1 MYIPDVLNTLLMGLI
16 FMVIVVTVVRPIMLN
31 MLTSNANPQDMQRA
45 LIESVQA
52 HVQRATQEVAS
63 QRTGKIRYQ
72 QLLLE
77 LPERRKPLALPTPVA
92 AEEGADHAA
101 SSDAQGIDATTA
113 ASGDSAGG
121 VSTANA
127 SGADTASA
135 SGDVQAHAGNAPTAS
150 GSEANADAP
159 SSDLAPGEIEI
170 GEGESLHD
178 IKERIKR
185 EKKNAAKPTIPPEL
199 LNGAKSYEDKV
210 GVVRMV
216 VQSDQS
222 RVASVI
228 RGMIQ
233 VK

>member
-31 MLTSNANPQDMQRA
+31 MLTGNANPQDMQRA

-77 LPERRKPLALPTPVA
+77 LPERRQPLVLPAPPVA
-92 AEEGADHAA
+92 VEAGAEPVA
-101 SSDAQGIDATTA
+101 SSDVPGVDATTA
-113 ASGDSAGG
+113 ASGDLTDGAAASNADD
-121 VSTANA
+121 VSM
-127 SGADTASA
+127 
-135 SGDVQAHAGNAPTAS
+135 AS

-170 GEGESLHD
+170 AEGESLHD

-216 VQSDQS
+216 VHQDQS
-222 RVASVI
+222 RVAAVI
-228 RGMIQ
+228 RGMIE

>member
-77 LPERRKPLALPTPVA
+77 LPERRKPLALPAPPVA
-92 AEEGADHAA
+92 AEGGTDA
-101 SSDAQGIDATTA
+101 SASPEALDVGDSTAPSVSDAPTA
-113 ASGDSAGG
+113 EG
-121 VSTANA
+121 V
-127 SGADTASA
+127 SA
-135 SGDVQAHAGNAPTAS
+135 SGDVQATAGDVSAAS
-150 GSEANADAP
+150 QTEASPDAP
-159 SSDLAPGEIEI
+159 SADLAPGEIEI

-185 EKKNAAKPTIPPEL
+185 EKKNSAKPTIPPEL

-216 VQSDQS
+216 VHQDQS
-222 RVASVI
+222 RVAAVI
-228 RGMIQ
+228 RGMIET
-233 VK
+233 K

>member
-63 QRTGKIRYQ
+63 QRTEKIRYQ
-72 QLLLE
+72 QLLLA
-77 LPERRKPLALPTPVA
+77 LPERRKPLALPAPPVA
-92 AEEGADHAA
+92 AEEGADPTA
-101 SSDAQGIDATTA
+101 SSDAQSAGAAAT
-113 ASGDSAGG
+113 ASGDLGNGAAAASSDGVATGTASSG
-121 VSTANA
+121 DVSTASTSDA
-127 SGADTASA
+127 S
-135 SGDVQAHAGNAPTAS
+135 
-150 GSEANADAP
+150 ADAP
-159 SSDLAPGEIEI
+159 SAELAPGEIEI

-216 VQSDQS
+216 VHQDQS
-222 RVASVI
+222 RVAAVI
-228 RGMIQ
+228 RSMIE

>member
-31 MLTSNANPQDMQRA
+31 MLTGNANPQDMQRA

-77 LPERRKPLALPTPVA
+77 LPERRQPLVLPAPPVA
-92 AEEGADHAA
+92 AEEGAELAA
-101 SSDAQGIDATTA
+101 SSDVPDVDATTA
-113 ASGDSAGG
+113 ASGDL
-121 VSTANA
+121 
-127 SGADTASA
+127 ADGASA
-135 SGDVQAHAGNAPTAS
+135 SNAGDVSMAS
-150 GSEANADAP
+150 DSEVNADAP

-170 GEGESLHD
+170 AEGESLHD

-216 VQSDQS
+216 VHQDQS
-222 RVASVI
+222 RVAAVI
-228 RGMIQ
+228 RGMIE

>member
-45 LIESVQA
+45 LIESVHA
-52 HVQRATQEVAS
+52 HVQRATQEVAA

-77 LPERRKPLALPTPVA
+77 LPERRKPLALPAPVA
-92 AEEGADHAA
+92 AVEEGADAAA
-101 SSDAQGIDATTA
+101 SADAAGANTTKHALNDAADSTSLANVDGADASTT
-113 ASGDSAGG
+113 ASGDAQASAGE
-121 VSTANA
+121 S
-127 SGADTASA
+127 
-135 SGDVQAHAGNAPTAS
+135 
-150 GSEANADAP
+150 ADASVNGDAP
-159 SSDLAPGEIEI
+159 AADLATGEIEI

-185 EKKNAAKPTIPPEL
+185 EKKNTAKPTIPPEL
-199 LNGAKSYEDKV
+199 LNSAKSYEDKV

-216 VQSDQS
+216 VHQDQS
-222 RVASVI
+222 RVAAVI
-228 RGMIQ
+228 RSMIE